1 MYQLDR
7 WLWIVFIGM
16 IGTIWMIGMIGTT
29 VCRAPAMST
38 TDNTPTIWLSGFE
51 QAVEGDPF
59 SYHSPNP
66 DVDRALLV
74 RHNAARPAQAWRTVA
89 LPAELS
95 VDFVHFVWMF
105 GLDINPERH
114 VFHLA
119 VNGKPCLDFENPT
132 SAEPREWRVTGN
144 DGAELTFRTTLIDRH
159 EDSMGYAVL
168 RLPRA
173 VLEPG
178 QPVELRMT
186 GEAADSPVW
195 YMTFQY
201 QLTETTTWFQEPTVR
216 KTDGGRQQTVVVNM
230 GHLGP
235 PGPGTLSTPGR
246 EPMVFELFPGDN
258 QVRLELPAVDQITSL
273 PFELNGVDRE
283 TEQLAIELHPV
294 RPWTVNLVTHTHTDI
309 GYTRPQSEI
318 LPEHLR
324 FIDDA
329 LDYCDQTDAY
339 PDDARFRWTCE
350 TAWAV
355 REYLRRRPQSQI
367 ERLVRRVREDR
378 IEVTGMFLNMA
389 EILNENLLAV
399 QLATLREFADA
410 GIQVTTLM
418 QNDVNG
424 LGWSLVDHFAA
435 GGGKYVTM
443 GEHGHRALIPFDQP
457 TAFWWESPA
466 GNRLLAYRPDH
477 YNTGNFWGIQT
488 GNRELIT
495 AGLLAYLRALAGKD
509 YPYDRIAVQ
518 YSGYFTDNSPPSLL
532 ACDFVREWN
541 ETYEWPRLR
550 CAIAREFP
558 ALMAADHG
566 DELPQHRQAWPD
578 WWTDGF
584 GSSQRETA
592 VARRTQTQNAAA
604 SGLLAQCVLLGADLP
619 ANIPSA
625 LERATDALLFFDEHT
640 FGSAESVSDPLG
652 RNSLEQWGEK
662 TSFAW
667 EARQQTRLL
676 QEEALGLLAP
686 HLPRADCP
694 TVTVL
699 NSLSWTRSGQTVA
712 YIDHG
717 LLAPDQPVTFVNES
731 GDELPAQPLHSRPD
745 GTYWQLWVHDV
756 PAFGFRTVR
765 ILTGTEPATV
775 SPQATT
781 PTRLEN
787 RFYTIEIDPVT
798 GGIRSL
804 RDKELDRELVDP
816 DSEWQ
821 LGQLIHERIP
831 TRRDL
836 ELFFLSEVTRAAWT
850 NIQITSVANGPL
862 WRSVIVSGDSEAAT
876 DRGAR
881 CEIRLLE
888 TSKQIDFLFQMH
900 KQEEREPEAVY
911 VAFPIAPAFT
921 EHIFEAQG
929 GVVRPG
935 LDQLEGTASD
945 WSTVQSFMAVRND
958 SAQVV
963 LSSNDLPLW
972 QIGGLNLG
980 NFQYHARPT
989 SSHLF
994 SWVCNN
1000 YWVTN
1005 FKASQ
1010 RGELNWQ
1017 YSLTSLADPSSAA
1030 ATQFGWNQQV
1040 PLVTRVQQPVTEKNA
1055 SEQPLAP
1062 VSLLPFDLQ
1071 SALLVA
1077 ARPERGGDGIILHL
1091 RELKGQAITFPE
1103 SVDGWDVRRVNV
1115 LGEVRPEGEPPGLAP
1130 LESGLFR
1137 LQRR

>member
-1 MYQLDR
+1 MN
-7 WLWIVFIGM
+7 
-16 IGTIWMIGMIGTT
+16 T
-29 VCRAPAMST
+29 AEST
-38 TDNTPTIWLSGFE
+38 QAIWLPGFE

-66 DVDRALLV
+66 DVSHSLLV
-74 RHNAARPAQAWRTVA
+74 RHNSARPAIAWRTAVV
-89 LPAELS
+89 PAEP
-95 VDFVHFVWMF
+95 VTEFVHFVWMF

-114 VFHLA
+114 IFHLQ
-119 VNGKPCLDFENPT
+119 VNGRPCLDFENPT
-132 SAEPREWRVTGN
+132 GAEPREWRADGE

-168 RLPRA
+168 RLPRT

-178 QPVELRMT
+178 RPVELRIT
-186 GEAADSPVW
+186 GEAAESPVW
-195 YMTFQY
+195 YMTFQHRV
-201 QLTETTTWFQEPTVR
+201 TETTTWFQEPTVR
-216 KTDGGRQQTVVVNM
+216 KTDQGLKQTVVVNL

-235 PGPGTLSTPGR
+235 PGSGALSAPGL
-246 EPMVFELFPGDN
+246 EPMAFELFPGDQ
-258 QVRLELPAVDQITSL
+258 QVRLELPAVTEATNL
-273 PFELNGVDRE
+273 PLELTGAGRQA
-283 TEQLAIELHPV
+283 EQLAIELFPV

-329 LDYCDQTDAY
+329 LDYCDQTDHY

-367 ERLVRRVREDR
+367 ERLVRRVREGR

-389 EILNENLLAV
+389 EILDENLLAV
-399 QLATLREFADA
+399 QLETLREFADA
-410 GIQVTTLM
+410 GIPVTTLM

-424 LGWSLVDHFAA
+424 LGWSLVDHFADA
-435 GGGKYVTM
+435 GGKYVTM

-457 TAFWWESPA
+457 TAFWWESPG

-495 AGLLAYLRALAGKD
+495 TGLLAYLRGLEGKD

-532 ACDFVREWN
+532 ACDFVKEWN
-541 ETYEWPRLR
+541 ERYEWPQLR
-550 CAIAREFP
+550 CATAREFP
-558 ALMAADHG
+558 AYIAADHG
-566 DELPQHRQAWPD
+566 NDLQHFRQAWPD

-592 VARRTQTQNAAA
+592 IARQTHAHCIAA
-604 SGLLAQCVLLGADLP
+604 SGLLAQAVLLGAELP
-619 ANIPSA
+619 ANIPQA

-640 FGSAESVSDPLG
+640 FGAAESISDPLG

-662 TSFAW
+662 TTYAW
-667 EARQQTRLL
+667 DARQHTRLL

-699 NSLSWTRSGQTVA
+699 NTLGWTRSGPTVA

-717 LLAPDQPVTFVNES
+717 LLAPDQPVIFVDEA
-731 GDELPAQPLHSRPD
+731 GDELPAQPMNSRPD

-765 ILTGTEPATV
+765 ILTGAGRPTDPPA
-775 SPQATT
+775 AIT

-787 RFYTIEIDPVT
+787 RFYTLEIDPAT

-804 RDKELDRELVDP
+804 RDKELDLELVDP
-816 DSEWQ
+816 DSEWR

-831 TRRDL
+831 SRRDL
-836 ELFFLSEVTRAAWT
+836 ELFTLSDVTRTPWS
-850 NIQITSVANGPL
+850 NIRITPGESGPL
-862 WRSVIVSGDSEAAT
+862 WQSVIVTGDSEAAT
-876 DRGAR
+876 AGGVS
-881 CEIRLLE
+881 CEIRLLD
-888 TSKQIDFLFQMH
+888 TTKQIDFLFRLH
-900 KQEEREPEAVY
+900 KKEEHEPEAVY
-911 VAFPIAPAFT
+911 VAFPLAPSFT

-945 WSTVQSFMAVRND
+945 WSTVQSFAAVRG
-958 SAQVV
+958 AAGQVI

-980 NFQYHARPT
+980 NFQYHAEPA

-1017 YSLTSLADPSSAA
+1017 YSLTSLDDPSSAA
-1030 ATQFGWNQQV
+1030 ATRFGWNCRV
-1040 PLVTRVQQPVTEKNA
+1040 PLVARVQQPVA
-1055 SEQPLAP
+1055 PEQAP
-1062 VSLLPFDLQ
+1062 DQSLEPRSLLPFDLQ

-1077 ARPERGGDGIILHL
+1077 ARPDHDGAGIILHL
-1091 RELKGQAITFPE
+1091 RELEGRAITFPE
-1103 SVDGWDVRRVNV
+1103 SANGWVVQRVNV
-1115 LGEVRPEGEPPGLAP
+1115 LGEPLGGSGSPRLAP

-1137 LQRR
+1137 VCRGE